1 MGNFTETVTQQQ
13 HTGNC
18 DVLEFHGVV
27 KHRQH
32 NRRQAPTFLGTL
44 HEHSERAD
52 QCNPLSFPTC
62 AEKRD
67 LFLKIN

>member
-1 MGNFTETVTQQQ
+1 MGNFTETV
-13 HTGNC
+13 TGNC

-44 HEHSERAD
+44 HEHSGRAD
-52 QCNPLSFPTC
+52 QCNPLSFTC